1 MSILFVQVYVLRDY
15 YLSVLSL
22 EWREWMTNEFTTD
35 YFKDRSFYQVQAGN
49 LVDNPDQ
56 RITND
61 VRQGPAV
68 SWLHSYLAPDCDAL
82 HRNDHNLS
90 IFDNLKVRDCH

>member
-1 MSILFVQVYVLRDY
+1 MALQLVCRHPSKPSYICVFVIDICMLQLSKSCTWALPLQVYVLRDY
-15 YLSVLSL
+15 FLSVLSL

-35 YFKDRSFYQVQAGN
+35 YFKDRSFYQVQAGA

-61 VRQGPAV
+61 VR
-68 SWLHSYLAPDCDAL
+68 
-82 HRNDHNLS
+82 
-90 IFDNLKVRDCH
+90 

>member
-1 MSILFVQVYVLRDY
+1 
-15 YLSVLSL
+15 
-22 EWREWMTNEFTTD
+22 MTNKFTQD

-61 VRQGPAV
+61 VRLGKKSA
-68 SWLHSYLAPDCDAL
+68 
-82 HRNDHNLS
+82 
-90 IFDNLKVRDCH
+90 

>member
-1 MSILFVQVYVLRDY
+1 MCAVCLQVYVLRDY
-15 YLSVLSL
+15 FLSVLSL

-35 YFKDRSFYQVQAGN
+35 YFKNRSFYQVQAGA

-61 VRQGPAV
+61 VRYSNMCCKLV
-68 SWLHSYLAPDCDAL
+68 HLSI
-82 HRNDHNLS
+82 NLS
-90 IFDNLKVRDCH
+90 LPFATLAT

>member
-1 MSILFVQVYVLRDY
+1 MLITNAYDTQACDMTFSLQVYVLRDY
-15 YLSVLSL
+15 FLSVLSL

-35 YFKDRSFYQVQAGN
+35 YFKDRSFYQVQAGA

-61 VRQGPAV
+61 VR
-68 SWLHSYLAPDCDAL
+68 
-82 HRNDHNLS
+82 
-90 IFDNLKVRDCH
+90 

>member
-1 MSILFVQVYVLRDY
+1 VVKVCYVHEMSIVQVYVLRDY

-22 EWREWMTNEFTTD
+22 EWREWMTNEFTSD

-61 VRQGPAV
+61 VR
-68 SWLHSYLAPDCDAL
+68 
-82 HRNDHNLS
+82 
-90 IFDNLKVRDCH
+90 

>member
-1 MSILFVQVYVLRDY
+1 MALFLQVYVLRDY
-15 YLSVLSL
+15 FLSVLSL

-35 YFKDRSFYQVQAGN
+35 YFKDRSFYQVQAGA

-61 VRQGPAV
+61 VRYSGT
-68 SWLHSYLAPDCDAL
+68 SHG
-82 HRNDHNLS
+82 
-90 IFDNLKVRDCH
+90 

>member
-1 MSILFVQVYVLRDY
+1 MLLVVKDCYVHRASIVFLQVYVLRDY
-15 YLSVLSL
+15 YVSVLSL

-61 VRQGPAV
+61 VR
-68 SWLHSYLAPDCDAL
+68 
-82 HRNDHNLS
+82 
-90 IFDNLKVRDCH
+90 

>member
-1 MSILFVQVYVLRDY
+1 MLRDY

-22 EWREWMTNEFTTD
+22 EWREWMTNEFTSD

-61 VRQGPAV
+61 VR
-68 SWLHSYLAPDCDAL
+68 
-82 HRNDHNLS
+82 
-90 IFDNLKVRDCH
+90 